1 MPPTIHLVRHA
12 QGYHNLCPE
21 NETLPDPDLTP
32 LGLEQCASLNAS
44 FPYHAQLRALVASG
58 MRRTLYTCLHAFAPD
73 DDANNS
79 KNSSSSKKSPLLPVI
94 ALDTLQEVSDAP
106 SDTGSSIAKL
116 KEEFGDKVDF
126 SRMREGWN
134 DKSEKSYFEPTLEKL
149 ATRARDARIALR
161 EIANGVAGDDD
172 DAHVVAVSHGAFLH
186 FLTEEWHGITSTY
199 PTSWRNCEYRTYQF
213 VDPTG
218 QDPDAQLRE
227 TDESWRRRHGSL
239 KVPTAEEQRELRQLM
254 VRELS
259 PFFKTR
265 N

>member
-58 MRRTLYTCLHAFAPD
+58 MRRTLYTCLHAFAPE
-73 DDANNS
+73 DDASN
-79 KNSSSSKKSPLLPVI
+79 KSLLLPVI

-161 EIANGVAGDDD
+161 EIANGVGDD

-199 PTSWRNCEYRTYQF
+199 PTSWTNCEFRTYQF

>member
-12 QGYHNLCPE
+12 QGYHNLSPE
-21 NETLPDPDLTP
+21 NEKLPDPDLTP
-32 LGLEQCASLNAS
+32 LGLQQCAD
-44 FPYHAQLRALVASG
+44 LRAAFPHHARLRRLVASG
-58 MRRTLYTCLHAFAPD
+58 MRRTLYTCLHAFAPSTD
-73 DDANNS
+73 DDNTDNN
-79 KNSSSSKKSPLLPVI
+79 NQGLLPVI

-106 SDTGSSIAKL
+106 SDTGSPLAKL
-116 KEEFGDKVDF
+116 KEEFGDKVDL

-134 DKSEKSYFEPTLEKL
+134 DKAEGSYFEPTLEKL
-149 ATRARDARIALR
+149 ATRARDARRALR
-161 EIANGVAGDDD
+161 EIAAASGDD
-172 DAHVVAVSHGAFLH
+172 DAHLAVVSHGAFLH

-199 PTSWRNCEYRTYQF
+199 PTSWTNCEYRTYQF

-218 QDPDAQLRE
+218 QDPDAELRE

-239 KVPTAEEQRELRQLM
+239 KVPSAEEQRELREMM

-259 PFFKTR
+259 PFFKVKGTLK

>member
-12 QGYHNLCPE
+12 QGYHNLSPE
-21 NETLPDPDLTP
+21 NEKLPDPDLTP
-32 LGLEQCASLNAS
+32 LGIQQCASLRSS
-44 FPYHAQLRALVASG
+44 FPHHAHLRALVASG
-58 MRRTLYTCLHAFAPD
+58 MRRTLYTCLHAFAPSSD
-73 DDANNS
+73 DDNNQAH
-79 KNSSSSKKSPLLPVI
+79 LLPVI

-106 SDTGSSIAKL
+106 SDTGSSIDKL
-116 KEEFGDKVDF
+116 KEEFGEKVDL

-134 DKSEKSYFEPTLEKL
+134 FKGEGSYFEPTLEKL
-149 ATRARDARIALR
+149 ATRARDARRALR
-161 EIANGVAGDDD
+161 EIAAGLGDDGDD

-199 PTSWRNCEYRTYQF
+199 PTSWTNCEYRTYQF

-239 KVPTAEEQRELRQLM
+239 KVPSEEEQRELRQMM
-254 VRELS
+254 VRELA

>member
-12 QGYHNLCPE
+12 QGYHNLSPE

-32 LGLEQCASLNAS
+32 LGLEQCSSLRAS
-44 FPYHAQLRALVASG
+44 FPHHDRLRALVASG
-58 MRRTLYTCLHAFAPD
+58 MRRTLYTCLHAFAPSD
-73 DDANNS
+73 NDNDLNNS
-79 KNSSSSKKSPLLPVI
+79 NNKKKSLLPVI

-116 KEEFGDKVDF
+116 KEEFGEKVDF

-134 DKSEKSYFEPTLEKL
+134 DKTEGSYFEPTLDKL
-149 ATRARDARIALR
+149 ATRARDARLALR
-161 EIANGVAGDDD
+161 EIAMAAGEGDDD

-199 PTSWRNCEYRTYQF
+199 PTSWTNCEYRTYQF

-239 KVPTAEEQRELRQLM
+239 KVPSEEEQRELRQMM